1 MSKFRIK
8 ELLGSVALAT
18 ALTVGAA
25 AAEPFSGFGQ
35 DIPLESAAK
44 QIVPEGWNVDFAEGV
59 DRQASVSWS
68 SASDWKAALASAVS
82 RRGYSAQFGSSS
94 VVITKGGRV
103 AQSPDAAKAAPKGKE
118 AKEPKAAKVAKVA
131 DAERPARKESPA
143 ATAPREESP
152 AARPAGGGGFVMT
165 PYKERKPEAP
175 REEAPKVEEAK
186 AEAGKGSK
194 WRPYAGGGK
203 ATKDAPAEAA
213 PVGFA
218 VAEGDSLRT
227 VIETWGS
234 AHGWKVVWD
243 SEFNYPISA
252 SARFDGDFVEA
263 TTALVRAMGEARPAI
278 TVDFYK
284 GNQVVVVANK
294 AADEAN

>member
-18 ALTVGAA
+18 ALSVGGVAA
-25 AAEPFSGFGQ
+25 APFSGFGR

-68 SASDWKAALASAVS
+68 SAPDWRSALTSAVS

-103 AQSPDAAKAAPKGKE
+103 AQLPDAPKPVRK
-118 AKEPKAAKVAKVA
+118 AKEDKPAE
-131 DAERPARKESPA
+131 AERASRKEQPPKVV
-143 ATAPREESP
+143 APREETP
-152 AARPAGGGGFVMT
+152 AAKPVGGGGFVMT
-165 PYKERKPEAP
+165 PYKERKPEAEP
-175 REEAPKVEEAK
+175 ARVEQAK
-186 AEAGKGSK
+186 AEPAKAEPDKGGK
-194 WRPYAGGGK
+194 WRPYAGGK
-203 ATKDAPAEAA
+203 ATKDSAAPAA
-213 PVGFA
+213 PAGFS
-218 VAEGDSLRT
+218 VAEGDDLRG
-227 VIETWGS
+227 VIEAWAS

-243 SEFNYPISA
+243 SEFNYPIA
-252 SARFDGDFVEA
+252 AAAKFDGDFVEA
-263 TTALVRAMGEARPAI
+263 TTSLVRAMGDARPSI